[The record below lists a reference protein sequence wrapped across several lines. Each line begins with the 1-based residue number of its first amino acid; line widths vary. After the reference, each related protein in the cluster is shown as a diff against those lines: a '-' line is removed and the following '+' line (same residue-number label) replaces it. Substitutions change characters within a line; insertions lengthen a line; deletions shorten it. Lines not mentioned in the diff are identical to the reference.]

1 MKVNAGGNIAPEQVI
16 GRDAFINNVWRII
29 EQQSAILTSERR
41 IGKTSIIRKM
51 KEEPQENMTVILRDV
66 EGISTIKEFVN
77 RLVDDLSVHQSMTTK
92 GIALVNKIRNE
103 LSDSK
108 ILGITIAK
116 RAEPNWIFVLEDMIN
131 KLAQI
136 FEADGKRLLLIWDE
150 FPWMLQKIITN
161 EGNTAAANL
170 LDNLRLARQ
179 NHLSVRMIF
188 TGSIGLHH
196 VLRDLKAA
204 SLANEPTNDM
214 QTINLLPLELEH
226 SIELTNQLLKGENL
240 VALEQD
246 FAKALSQEVDCVPFY
261 IHHMISSFL
270 SKGSDITTQNIE
282 SMIQAAFVDANDPW
296 HLRHYDERLQEYYGK
311 QYQFYQVI
319 LDILAQEEQGL
330 DYEKL
335 RNLLLLS
342 PTLTNNLEL
351 MGSLNTENFL
361 LDALRLLA
369 ADHYLTKDPVNSTYD
384 FSFSLIKQWWR
395 IHRK

>member
-16 GRDAFINNVWRII
+16 GRDAFINNMWRII
-29 EQQSAILTSERR
+29 EQQSVILTSERR

-51 KEEPQENMTVILRDV
+51 KEEPRESITVILRDV
-66 EGISTIKEFVN
+66 EGISTIKEFVT
-77 RLVDDLSVHQSMTTK
+77 RLVDDLSSHQAMTTK
-92 GIALVNKIRNE
+92 GIELLKKVRNE

-108 ILGITIAK
+108 FFGVTVAK
-116 RAEPNWIFVLEDMIN
+116 KADPDWIFVLEDMIK
-131 KLAQI
+131 KLANI
-136 FEADGKRLLLIWDE
+136 YEAEDRKLLLIWDE
-150 FPWMLQKIITN
+150 FPWMLQKIIKN

-179 NHLSVRMIF
+179 NHSRVRMIF

-196 VLRDLKAA
+196 VLQDLKAA

-214 QTINLLPLELEH
+214 QTINLSPLKLEH
-226 SIELTNQLLKGENL
+226 SIELTNQLLEGENL
-240 VALEQD
+240 VAVEED
-246 FAKALSQEVDCVPFY
+246 FAKALSQAVDNVPFY
-261 IHHMISSFL
+261 IHHMINAFL
-270 SKGSDITTQNIE
+270 NKGDNIATQNIE
-282 SMIQAAFVDANDPW
+282 PMIQDAFVDANDPW
-296 HLRHYDERLQEYYGK
+296 HLRHYDERLQEYYGE

-335 RNLLLLS
+335 NNLLLLS
-342 PTLTNNLEL
+342 PTVTNNQTL
-351 MGSLNTENFL
+351 MDYLDTKNFL
-361 LDALRLLA
+361 LEALRLLA
-369 ADHYLTKDPVNSTYD
+369 ADHYLTKDSENNTYN